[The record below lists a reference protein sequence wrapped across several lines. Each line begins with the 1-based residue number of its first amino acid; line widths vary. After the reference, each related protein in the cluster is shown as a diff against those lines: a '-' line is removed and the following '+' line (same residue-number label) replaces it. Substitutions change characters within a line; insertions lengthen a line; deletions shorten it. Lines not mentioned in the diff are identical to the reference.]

1 VISGKSRQDDGDM
14 AISRFVWLLLF
25 LWAGY
30 QALMCT
36 VSYQLEW
43 DDNSDV
49 RMRYVEH
56 KLLLLKAGERGN
68 GLVRWWT
75 EADRGGDVYRE
86 LREVLP
92 DSIPEDGKWLLEV
105 ARDVIELRIARAEG
119 RDPPEM
125 SSLEDYNLRYVE
137 RRIDYPLYVIEAS
150 LHVQVSPE
158 LKRYLLESEDE
169 ILRRSFISALPE
181 FVLMVLGLLFLPSV
195 IRKGDSRKVESED
208 GEKSSPWIV
217 LSIFAGASL
226 LAVGVELVAVFAWSF
241 FPYFDGDLGW
251 VGLEFLWRALPALLM
266 ALYFFRQDRHLLKA
280 LQLFKLPAWKEMIVA
295 FGVVS
300 WLNYPL
306 YYLQRFTGVD
316 PNDFFSTIYP
326 DNVDLL
332 SRVMNS
338 TIAAPLFEEIV
349 FRGFLFC
356 GLRARWGDMRAAIV
370 STLLFTAV
378 HWQYDLVGLI
388 SVGLFG
394 FSACWLVVRTNSLSS
409 AILVHMFLNAYVTWG
424 AWLNYQAWL

>member
-1 VISGKSRQDDGDM
+1 M

-251 VGLEFLWRALPALLM
+251 VGILVESASGF
-266 ALYFFRQDRHLLKA
+266 
-280 LQLFKLPAWKEMIVA
+280 
-295 FGVVS
+295 
-300 WLNYPL
+300 
-306 YYLQRFTGVD
+306 VD
-316 PNDFFSTIYP
+316 
-326 DNVDLL
+326 
-332 SRVMNS
+332 
-338 TIAAPLFEEIV
+338 
-349 FRGFLFC
+349 G
-356 GLRARWGDMRAAIV
+356 
-370 STLLFTAV
+370 TLLFQAGSPSFESTSAFQVTSLERDDCGFRGGFVAELSSVLFAEV
-378 HWQYDLVGLI
+378 HWGGSERLL
-388 SVGLFG
+388 
-394 FSACWLVVRTNSLSS
+394 
-409 AILVHMFLNAYVTWG
+409 
-424 AWLNYQAWL
+424 